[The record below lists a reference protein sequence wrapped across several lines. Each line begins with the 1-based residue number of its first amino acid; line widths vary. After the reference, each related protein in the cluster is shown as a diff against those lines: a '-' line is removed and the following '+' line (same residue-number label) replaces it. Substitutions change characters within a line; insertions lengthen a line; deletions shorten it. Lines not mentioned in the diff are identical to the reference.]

1 MEKQKKFG
9 FISNFI
15 YALNMEKKS
24 NLMLLVI
31 TLIKPIA
38 DIVCTLLR
46 SYTPKYVL
54 SFMEQNLPV
63 NKIITYTVNNLSYR
77 LYIQYYWKHLL
88 QWF

>member
-1 MEKQKKFG
+1 MRKELNMEKQKKFG

-46 SYTPKYVL
+46 SYTPKYVPL
-54 SFMEQNLPV
+54 IENFNAKNYLLLP
-63 NKIITYTVNNLSYR
+63 
-77 LYIQYYWKHLL
+77 L
-88 QWF
+88 QSCI